1 MDQFFQQLVNGLTL
15 GSLYALIAV
24 GYTVVYGIVQLINFA
39 HGEVFMIGAF
49 GALTTYLLFFDGQT
63 SAVDPADHDRRRH
76 HRLGRHRRAMERVA
90 YRPLRNAPRL
100 APLITAIGISVF
112 LQEFVRLFYERPGW
126 TVVGVRRLAVGV
138 GYYVGAVLTKAAA
151 GPPDRPSG
159 TTVPRCSAPRSAPSA
174 LWVVVRLVEPRPD
187 VVVLALGVVR
197 SSALVVGTAVGW
209 LAGLAA
215 RRNARRA
222 MVKLRDDRGGGR
234 RGDRG
239 LGAVLGALRA
249 ASSASITWPSAKQ
262 RIPFP
267 QIDVV
272 TGPALEVGGV
282 TIQRSA
288 IFTVGALAIC
298 AVLLWYF
305 INRTRLG
312 RGMQAVSQDPDTA
325 RLMGINV
332 DRIIVVA
339 FALGAVLA
347 AIAGVSQGLQNNNID
362 FRMGFL
368 AGLKAFTAAVLG
380 GIGNVDGRRRRWP
393 GARRRRGDGHAVHP
407 GSVRWR
413 FLEGRL
419 GLRDPDP
426 GTGVQ
431 AAGPARRK
439 GGGPRMNDVPTP
451 SGGAGDFGR
460 ARRPSAPGRSAWP
473 VWCW

>member
-1 MDQFFQQLVNGLTL
+1 VDQFFQQLVNGLTL

-49 GALTTYLLFFDGQT
+49 GALTTYLLFFNGHT
-63 SAVDPADHDRRRH
+63 SVWILPVMIIGAIIASVGTAV
-76 HRLGRHRRAMERVA
+76 AMERVA

-126 TVVGVRRLAVGV
+126 TVVVFAGLAIAIGYGVGSRLAKVNLNHPVSKWNDRAPLLGAA
-138 GYYVGAVLTKAAA
+138 VGAVA
-151 GPPDRPSG
+151 
-159 TTVPRCSAPRSAPSA
+159 V
-174 LWVVVRLVEPRPD
+174 WIVVRLISPD
-187 VVVLALGVVR
+187 V
-197 SSALVVGTAVGW
+197 SALYVVAAIVGGAVVGTAAGV
-209 LAGLAA
+209 LAGLATKKGA
-215 RRNARRA
+215 RVQITAQ
-222 MVKLRDDRGGGR
+222 
-234 RGDRG
+234 
-239 LGAVLGALRA
+239 AVAATAVASALA
-249 ASSASITWPSAKQ
+249 AEIGWIIFKELIDKVEWPSAKQ

-267 QIDVV
+267 QLDVV
-272 TGPALEVGGV
+272 TGTALQVGGV

-288 IFTVGALAIC
+288 VFTVAALVVC
-298 AVLLWYF
+298 AVLLWFF

-380 GIGNVDGRRRRWP
+380 GIGNVYGAVVGGLVLGVVEAMATQYIPGQFGGSTWKDVWAFVILILVLVFRPQGLL
-393 GARRRRGDGHAVHP
+393 GARVVD
-407 GSVRWR
+407 
-413 FLEGRL
+413 
-419 GLRDPDP
+419 
-426 GTGVQ
+426 
-431 AAGPARRK
+431 
-439 GGGPRMNDVPTP
+439 
-451 SGGAGDFGR
+451 R
-460 ARRPSAPGRSAWP
+460 A
-473 VWCW
+473 